1 MSFLQITWY
10 KDGKRIRQGGRYQM
24 ETLSDGRASLRISV
38 LSTED
43 EGIYTTLASSIKGNS
58 ICSAKLYVEPA
69 APTGSPS
76 YIPTPEAVKR
86 IR

>member
-10 KDGKRIRQGGRYQM
+10 KDGKRIKHGGRYQM
-24 ETLSDGRASLRISV
+24 ETLQDGRASLRISV

-43 EGIYTTLASSIKGNS
+43 EGIYTALSSNVKGNS
-58 ICSAKLYVEPA
+58 ICSGKLYVEPA
-69 APTGSPS
+69 APTGVSP
-76 YIPTPEAVKR
+76 YMPAPEAVKR